1 MDVRPLGQSLKRNRY
16 FTVPPSAH
24 MYKGK
29 RGTFTQEKPS
39 DQSFI
44 TKKGQ
49 TDTLCLLMP
58 RSQGAASALFL
69 PKAQNLNKA
78 RRRQGQTDPQGGHP
92 PTAVLDSSQC
102 QGETEQGRGRDQG
115 DKETRQWNAREDPAS
130 GRAHRRFWYYSYNLS
145 ASSKLFQDKKFK
157 EIEKQ
162 NWCTKNNFKCT
173 KPSPHQSD
181 Y

>member
-16 FTVPPSAH
+16 FTVSPSAH

-29 RGTFTQEKPS
+29 RGTFTREKPS

-58 RSQGAASALFL
+58 RSQGATSALFL

-102 QGETEQGRGRDQG
+102 QGETARPRRGPGRQRNMTVKCQGG
-115 DKETRQWNAREDPAS
+115 S
-130 GRAHRRFWYYSYNLS
+130 GLRKGTQEVLV
-145 ASSKLFQDKKFK
+145 LFL
-157 EIEKQ
+157 
-162 NWCTKNNFKCT
+162 
-173 KPSPHQSD
+173 
-181 Y
+181 